1 MEKQDL
7 NLLAEL
13 DERKAMIFRLHAQ
26 KCNYYGNKYHGD
38 PEDLFHDV
46 FLTCWKRYRNGTVD
60 WESHD
65 NAGLIFKVA
74 KDLCVSAQ
82 RRTICNKQHEL
93 KIEPMDQI
101 EDSFPEEIAMVNERD
116 ARISDVISELPPSQR
131 SAVKMRFFS
140 GMKPHEIASETGD
153 RITTIYKRLERAKQ
167 AIALRCRISDWSN
180 VL

>member
-7 NLLAEL
+7 HLLAEI

-38 PEDLFHDV
+38 PEDLFQDV
-46 FLTCWKRYRNGTVD
+46 FSTCWKRYRNGTVD

-82 RRTICNKQHEL
+82 RRTIRNKQHEL
-93 KIEPMDQI
+93 KFEPTDEIEN
-101 EDSFPEEIAMVNERD
+101 SLSEEIAMINERD
-116 ARISDVISELPPSQR
+116 EKVCDAISALPPSQK
-131 SAVKMRFFS
+131 SAIKKRYYH
-140 GMKPHEIASETGD
+140 GMKPHEIASVCGD
-153 RITTIYKRLERAKQ
+153 KVTTIYKRLDRAKQ
-167 AIALRCRISDWSN
+167 AIANHCPSSEWLN
-180 VL
+180 VM